1 MFWLD
6 EATTYDIRVTL
17 HDPTPSA
24 YSIDGVVLVTSG
36 TTVRDAVAK
45 MCDERV
51 NVCLITSDGRLV
63 GILSERDVLHKISD
77 APQLWD
83 EPVDVVMTP
92 DPITIGL
99 DASVADALWLMNEK
113 NIRSL
118 PAVRKSGEIAGNM
131 TYRALIDY
139 LAARYPIE
147 VLNLPPR
154 PDQVAENVDG
164 G

>member
-1 MFWLD
+1 MGLKEELRAQSVTHLD
-6 EATTYDIRVTL
+6 LSDYCVA
-17 HDPTPSA
+17 A
-24 YSIDGVVLVTSG
+24 SG
-36 TTVRDAVAK
+36 TSVREVVGL
-45 MCDERV
+45 MRDERV
-51 NVCLITSDGRLV
+51 NVCLITSGGRLT
-63 GILSERDVLHKISD
+63 GILSERDVSQKIAD
-77 APQLWD
+77 APHLWD
-83 EPVDVVMTP
+83 EAVDLVMTP
-92 DPITIGL
+92 EPVTIGL

-118 PAVRKSGEIAGNM
+118 PTVRESGEIAGNM

>member
-1 MFWLD
+1 MGLKEELRAESVTHLD
-6 EATTYDIRVTL
+6 LSDYCLA
-17 HDPTPSA
+17 
-24 YSIDGVVLVTSG
+24 TSG
-36 TTVRDAVAK
+36 TSVREVVAK
-45 MCDERV
+45 MREERV
-51 NVCLITSDGRLV
+51 NVCLITSDGRLI
-63 GILSERDVLHKISD
+63 GILSERDVLQEIAD
-77 APQLWD
+77 MPELWD
-83 EPVDVVMTP
+83 KAVDVVMTP
-92 DPITIGL
+92 EPITIGI

-118 PAVRKSGEIAGNM
+118 PTVRESGEIAGNM

-154 PDQVAENVDG
+154 PDQVAENVEG

>member
-1 MFWLD
+1 MGLKEELRAESVTHLD
-6 EATTYDIRVTL
+6 LSDYCLA
-17 HDPTPSA
+17 
-24 YSIDGVVLVTSG
+24 TSG
-36 TTVRDAVAK
+36 TSVREVVAK
-45 MCDERV
+45 MREERV
-51 NVCLITSDGRLV
+51 NVCLITSDGRLI
-63 GILSERDVLHKISD
+63 GILSERDVLQEIAD
-77 APQLWD
+77 MPELWD
-83 EPVDVVMTP
+83 KAVDGVMTP
-92 DPITIGL
+92 EPITIGI

-118 PAVRKSGEIAGNM
+118 PTVRESGEIAGNM

-154 PDQVAENVDG
+154 PDQVAENVEG

>member
-1 MFWLD
+1 MGLKEELRAESVTHLD
-6 EATTYDIRVTL
+6 LSDYC
-17 HDPTPSA
+17 
-24 YSIDGVVLVTSG
+24 VVESG
-36 TTVRDAVAK
+36 TVVCDVVAT
-45 MCDERV
+45 MREERV
-51 NVCLITSDGRLV
+51 NVCLITSGRRLI
-63 GILSERDVLHKISD
+63 GILSERDVLQKIAD

-92 DPITIGL
+92 EPITIGL

-118 PAVRKSGEIAGNM
+118 PTVRESGEIAGNM

-154 PDQVAENVDG
+154 PDQVAETVDG

>member
-1 MFWLD
+1 MGLREELRAESVTHLD
-6 EATTYDIRVTL
+6 LSNFAAVE
-17 HDPTPSA
+17 
-24 YSIDGVVLVTSG
+24 SG
-36 TTVRDAVAK
+36 TSVRDVVTK
-45 MCDERV
+45 MREDKV
-51 NVCLITSDGRLV
+51 NVCLITHQGRLI
-63 GILSERDVLHKISD
+63 GILSERDVSQKIADS
-77 APQLWD
+77 PSHWD
-83 EPVDVVMTP
+83 EAVDMVMTP
-92 DPITIGL
+92 EPITIGI

-118 PAVRKSGEIAGNM
+118 PTIRESGEIAGNM

-139 LAARYPIE
+139 LAARYPTE

>member
-1 MFWLD
+1 MGLKEELRAESVTHLD
-6 EATTYDIRVTL
+6 LSDYC
-17 HDPTPSA
+17 
-24 YSIDGVVLVTSG
+24 VVESG
-36 TTVRDAVAK
+36 TAVREVVAK
-45 MCDERV
+45 MRDKKV
-51 NVCLITSDGRLV
+51 NVCLITSEGRLI
-63 GILSERDVLHKISD
+63 GILSERDVSQKIADS
-77 APQLWD
+77 PQLWD
-83 EPVDVVMTP
+83 EAVDVVMTP
-92 DPITIGL
+92 EPITIGL

-118 PAVRKSGEIAGNM
+118 PTVRESGEIAGNM

>member
-1 MFWLD
+1 MGLKEELRAESVTHLD
-6 EATTYDIRVTL
+6 LSDYIVIE
-17 HDPTPSA
+17 
-24 YSIDGVVLVTSG
+24 SG
-36 TTVRDAVAK
+36 TAVRDVVARMREAK
-45 MCDERV
+45 V
-51 NVCLITSDGRLV
+51 NVCLIARDGRLI
-63 GILSERDVLHKISD
+63 GILSERDVSQKIAG
-77 APQLWD
+77 APELWD
-83 EPVDVVMTP
+83 EVVDKVMTP

-118 PAVRKSGEIAGNM
+118 PTVRESGEIAGNM

>member
-1 MFWLD
+1 MGLKEELRAESVTHLD
-6 EATTYDIRVTL
+6 LSD
-17 HDPTPSA
+17 
-24 YSIDGVVLVTSG
+24 YSVVESG
-36 TTVRDAVAK
+36 TAIRDVVDRMREK
-45 MCDERV
+45 KV
-51 NVCLITSDGRLV
+51 NVCLITHDGRLI
-63 GILSERDVLHKISD
+63 GILSERDVSQKIAD
-77 APQLWD
+77 NPELWD
-83 EPVDVVMTP
+83 EKVDTVMTAE
-92 DPITIGL
+92 PITIGL

-118 PAVRKSGEIAGNM
+118 PTVRESGEIAGNM